1 MANHSYPKPSGQG
14 ASSARSGHS
23 PGVPSN
29 SYTRRRTAF
38 GKSAY
43 CNCVRHR
50 HLYLGAT
57 FIESDFRAFGSYR
70 LGNFEVFATSADG
83 MVDHYWRENGGAFV
97 WNGPFRVAENAG
109 GAPSAAYSGAPILD
123 AYGGSYH
130 GESSFWVV
138 WPIAAR
144 PRGPG
149 KLGS

>member
-1 MANHSYPKPSGQG
+1 MFQVIHIPADGLRLVNPRI
-14 ASSARSGHS
+14 AT
-23 PGVPSN
+23 V
-29 SYTRRRTAF
+29 F
-38 GKSAY
+38 GTGI
-43 CNCVRHR
+43 
-50 HLYLGAT
+50 YLGAT